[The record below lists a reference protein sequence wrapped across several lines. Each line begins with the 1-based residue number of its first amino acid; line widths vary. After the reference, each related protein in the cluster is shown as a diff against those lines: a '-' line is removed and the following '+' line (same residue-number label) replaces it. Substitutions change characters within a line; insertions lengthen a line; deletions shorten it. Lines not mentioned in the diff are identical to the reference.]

1 MTLKSIPNLRF
12 LSAILGRNLKRQV
25 TYIAYKL
32 PPALKFREFTIP
44 KRSGGTRN
52 IQAPR
57 VALLKLQKSIKP
69 LLERDYRPRVNVHG
83 FVAGQDRSIVSNAEK
98 HVQKKWVLNI
108 DLENYFGSIHFGRIA
123 GRLQSKPYNYTPEI
137 AKFVAHIACYPTK
150 RLIDGQWEDTSVLMT
165 GGAISPTLANIVSD
179 KLDSE
184 IARYCSQLGCTY
196 TRYADDITIS
206 SNRNKFPG
214 KIARLENPDD
224 QKSVVLSE
232 EFLDLIEENGFAI
245 NHAKTRLLPEIFSQ
259 EVTGLI
265 VNKKVNVPRRFV
277 RQVRAMLHDWEANGY
292 IAAQKNHFEKFRPNR
307 GRLPTHEATNFE
319 WVVRGKLEFIRQV
332 KGSTDQV
339 FQTLAKKYNSLTSG
353 KKIPIPIVETNRII
367 EEAVWSLENKND
379 IISTGTCFALDGGIF
394 VTCAHCIG
402 PNLTVFPK
410 SAPKFGVSSNA
421 TKTDSINDLAVLDLP
436 TLMPAHRPKGLLKLA
451 SPAEVTAL
459 QVGDSVQIA
468 GYPGNLNT
476 DAVTI
481 AEAKIVRFSKTTLDG
496 SIPTQNN
503 VMVLDG
509 GTFSGMSGGPVLFQ
523 GKVVGVVV
531 RGPND
536 NDPNEKC
543 EAVLSTHVHTL
554 L

>member
-1 MTLKSIPNLRF
+1 MTLKSIPNLRY
-12 LSAILGRNLKRQV
+12 LSAVLGRNLKRQI

-32 PPALKFREFTIP
+32 PPASKFREFTIP

-57 VALLKLQKSIKP
+57 VALLNLQKSIKP
-69 LLERDYRPRVNVHG
+69 LLERDYRPRINVHG
-83 FVAGQDRSIVSNAEK
+83 FVAGQDRSIVSNAEQ

-123 GRLQSKPYNYTPEI
+123 GRLQTKPYSYTPEI
-137 AKFVAHIACYPTK
+137 AKFVAHIACYPTE
-150 RLIDGQWEDTSVLMT
+150 RVIDGKMEDTSVLMT
-165 GGAISPTLANIVSD
+165 GGAISPLLANIVTD

-184 IARYCSQLGCTY
+184 LARFCSQLGCTY

-214 KIARLENPDD
+214 KIARFEDPEDH
-224 QKSVVLSE
+224 KSVVLSE
-232 EFLDLIEENGFAI
+232 EFLDLIEENGFAV
-245 NHAKTRLLPEIFSQ
+245 NHSKTRLLPAIFSQ

-265 VNKKVNVPRRFV
+265 VNKKVNVPRTFI
-277 RQVRAMLHDWEANGY
+277 RQVRAMLHDWDANGY
-292 IAAQKNHFEKFRPNR
+292 VAAHKNHFEKFRPNR
-307 GRLPTHEATNFE
+307 GRLPDHEAKNFE

-339 FQTLAKKYNSLTSG
+339 FQTLARKYNTLTTG
-353 KKIPIPIVETNRII
+353 KKVVIPIVETNRII
-367 EEAVWSLENKND
+367 EEAVWFLNNEGD
-379 IISTGTCFALDGGIF
+379 TVSTGTCFAAEGGLF

-410 SAPKFGVSSNA
+410 SAPKFAVSATA
-421 TKTDSINDLAVLDLP
+421 TKSDGVNDLALLDLP
-436 TLMPAHRPKGLLKLA
+436 ALLPAHAPKGHLKLA
-451 SPAEVTAL
+451 TVAEVSAL

-468 GYPGNLNT
+468 GFPGNLNS

-481 AEAKIVRFSKTTLDG
+481 SEAKIVRFSKTTLDG
-496 SIPTQNN
+496 SIPAHNN

-509 GTFSGMSGGPVLFQ
+509 GIFSGMSGGPVLFN

-536 NDPNEKC
+536 SDPNEKC
-543 EAVLSTHVHTL
+543 EAVLSTRIL
-554 L
+554 PMI